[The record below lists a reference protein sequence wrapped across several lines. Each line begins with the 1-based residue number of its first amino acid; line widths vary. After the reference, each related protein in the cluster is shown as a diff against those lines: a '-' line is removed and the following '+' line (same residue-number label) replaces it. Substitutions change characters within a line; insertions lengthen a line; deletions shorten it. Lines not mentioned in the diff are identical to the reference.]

1 MTFDTLTLE
10 TEVIYNLL
18 LSILKENVVM
28 GSDRM
33 FRPLQGQKVPPKSH
47 MRSR

>member
-18 LSILKENVVM
+18 LSILKRNVVM

-33 FRPLQGQKVPPKSH
+33 FRPL
-47 MRSR
+47 